1 MGRDIL
7 RASGDHAGRIKHQ
20 MAAIRGISVGC
31 ISLHCSPVNGTHTIG
46 TWAYGVRTRCLPRD
60 IAYGIFPPGT
70 GILAP
75 SLPPISERLL
85 VASKVQLCPEVT
97 KWPKVFPKLGA
108 GRGTECGCL
117 GAG

>member
-20 MAAIRGISVGC
+20 IAAIRAISVGC
-31 ISLHCSPVNGTHTIG
+31 ISLHCSPVNGPHTIG
-46 TWAYGVRTRCLPRD
+46 TWAYGVRPRCLPRD

-70 GILAP
+70 GILAH

-85 VASKVQLCPEVT
+85 AFSKAQLWPEVT
-97 KWPKVFPKLGA
+97 EGPKVFPKLDARSGHDSWSVA
-108 GRGTECGCL
+108 R
-117 GAG
+117 

>member
-20 MAAIRGISVGC
+20 IAAIRGISVGC

-70 GILAP
+70 GILAH
-75 SLPPISERLL
+75 SLPPISERL
-85 VASKVQLCPEVT
+85 SSISNHYP
-97 KWPKVFPKLGA
+97 
-108 GRGTECGCL
+108 
-117 GAG
+117 